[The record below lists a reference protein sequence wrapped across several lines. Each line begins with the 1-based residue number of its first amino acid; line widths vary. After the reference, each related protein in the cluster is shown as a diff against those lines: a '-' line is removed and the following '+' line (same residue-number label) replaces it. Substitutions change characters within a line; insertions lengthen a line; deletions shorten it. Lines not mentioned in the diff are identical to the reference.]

1 MFSDAI
7 RTGTLESRLVCW
19 KGKNKYARICH
30 KHQSGPDEQVQMMAF
45 ACTTSKASSKSRATF
60 LCTKVPASQVEWLE
74 PKDVEDASL
83 IQIDNLLEQAW
94 HSQSCSSRE
103 PKP

>member
-7 RTGTLESRLVCW
+7 GTGTLERRLVCR
-19 KGKNKYARICH
+19 KGKNQYARICQ
-30 KHQSGPDEQVQMMAF
+30 KHQSAPAEQMQMMAF
-45 ACTTSKASSKSRATF
+45 ACTTNKAGSQSRAAL

-83 IQIDNLLEQAW
+83 IQIDNLLEQVL

>member
-1 MFSDAI
+1 MFPDAI
-7 RTGTLESRLVCW
+7 GTGTLERRFVCW

-30 KHQSGPDEQVQMMAF
+30 SHQSGPAEQVQMMAF
-45 ACTTSKASSKSRATF
+45 ACTTNKASSKSRAAF

-83 IQIDNLLEQAW
+83 IQIDNLLEQVW